1 MSLRGVKNKAGGTWT
16 HSRYFSFI
24 RSGLRRMW
32 SRYPVR
38 YQVMALAQRPY
49 KGLDKRTKWEYTC
62 ADCNEWFK
70 TKEVEVDHIVPAG
83 SLKDYSDLA
92 GFCERLFCEADNLRV
107 LCKPCHKKRTDEE
120 RASGKP

>member
-1 MSLRGVKNKAGGTWT
+1 
-16 HSRYFSFI
+16 
-24 RSGLRRMW
+24 
-32 SRYPVR
+32 
-38 YQVMALAQRPY
+38 MALAQRPY

-120 RASGKP
+120 RENKK

>member
-1 MSLRGVKNKAGGTWT
+1 MSLRGVKNKAGNTWT
-16 HSRYFSFI
+16 TARYWSFI
-24 RSGLRRMW
+24 RSCLRRAW

-38 YQVMALAQRPY
+38 YQVMNEAKRPY

-62 ADCNEWFK
+62 ADCKGWFK
-70 TKEVEVDHIVPAG
+70 TKEVEVDHINPAG

-120 RASGKP
+120 RKK